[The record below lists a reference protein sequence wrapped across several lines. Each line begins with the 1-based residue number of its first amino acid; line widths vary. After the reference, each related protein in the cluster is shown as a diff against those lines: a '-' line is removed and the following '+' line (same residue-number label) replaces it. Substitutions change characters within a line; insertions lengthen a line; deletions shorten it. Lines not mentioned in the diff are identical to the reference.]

1 MRFYQLKE
9 AFWKKKKS
17 NKLRWLLLNTLT
29 ASVGGVIKKN

>member
-9 AFWKKKKS
+9 AFWKKKS